1 MPWER
6 SSAISETGRIIEVE
20 AMKAENANGNT
31 KENYENCGLPVD
43 YKCVANDNSNGH
55 DAHDG

>member
-1 MPWER
+1 
-6 SSAISETGRIIEVE
+6 
-20 AMKAENANGNT
+20 MKAENANGNT